1 MVDITERKE
10 LQRKQSQLAAI
21 VESSEDAIIGKTL
34 AGLITSEVC
43 SLLPGQ
49 SR

>member
-1 MVDITERKE
+1 MRVTKGTSTWWDMNSDGYTNGTDR
-10 LQRKQSQLAAI
+10 S
-21 VESSEDAIIGKTL
+21 TL